1 MLERLLHFV
10 TGSPAFQ
17 FLRSVTPF
25 DFLSDPELKRATD
38 ALTIEYHAVGSTIF
52 VQGQSQVSDVYVVLK
67 GALEVIKGSPE
78 VVDDPVSQGDPD
90 QQGSVSRLL
99 GVGQAYGAASILTNG
114 GIALSTVR
122 AHQDTFL
129 YALPKSLF
137 LELCTAHREFHD
149 FFADALGP
157 RMLERV
163 GLTLRQKWLVGVPE
177 SDALRFG
184 LTVGEIC
191 ARDLTW
197 CDASASIREAAQRML
212 SRRVPTLLVGD
223 GVRLA
228 GVVTERRLLEKVVAA
243 GVDVSRAVSEV
254 MTPPAAPVA
263 ASTPLA
269 DAMEVMVRANVG
281 SLPVADSRGTI
292 VGLLTD
298 QELLVAQGSSPM
310 DYLRDLAQTRL
321 IKDLAERRSRLPRL
335 ARTLM
340 LEGSRIE
347 SLTWLVSTVSDTT
360 LRRLLD
366 MGIDE
371 MGEPPVPF
379 VFLTLGSEGRREQT
393 LVTDQD
399 NAIVYA
405 DVAGKEELSARYF
418 AQLGERVCAWLKE
431 VGIAYCH
438 AHVMASNP
446 QWCQSLSAWKDY
458 FTGWVRVPDP
468 KAVLNSNIFF
478 DFREIY
484 GDFSIAKELRAHVRE
499 LLEPRPGLFFRLVA
513 QEVVRQRLPVG
524 LFGRVVVETRGKRED
539 VFDIKLPISRIAD
552 LARLHALWH
561 GVEPPNTL
569 ERLRLLAGRSVL
581 DARQCLD
588 LQHAYC
594 FLMQLRL
601 AKQLSALNEGAE
613 LDNLISVQEISSL
626 EQKFLEDTFRLIERV
641 QEITRRRF
649 VRTV

>member
-25 DFLSDPELKRATD
+25 DFLSDSELKRATD
-38 ALTIEYHAVGSTIF
+38 ALTIEYHAVGSTLF
-52 VQGQSQVSDVYVVLK
+52 VQGQSEVSDLYVVLK

-78 VVDDPVSQGDPD
+78 VVDDPVSQGDPGT
-90 QQGSVSRLL
+90 QGSVSRLL
-99 GVGQAYGAASILTNG
+99 GAGQAYGAAAILTNG

-129 YALPKSLF
+129 YALPKPLF

-191 ARDLTW
+191 ARELTW
-197 CDASASIREAAQRML
+197 CHAAESIRDAAQRML
-212 SRRVPTLLVGD
+212 SRRVSTLLVGD

-228 GVVTERRLLEKVVAA
+228 GIVTERRLLEEVVAA
-243 GVDVSRAVSEV
+243 GVDVRRAVSEV

-281 SLPVADSRGTI
+281 ALPVADSQGTI

-310 DYLRDLAQTRL
+310 DYLRDLAQTQL
-321 IKDLAERRSRLPRL
+321 LKDLAERRSRLPRL

-366 MGIDE
+366 MAIDE
-371 MGEPPVPF
+371 LGEPPVPF
-379 VFLTLGSEGRREQT
+379 AFLTLGSEGRREQT

-484 GDFSIAKELRAHVRE
+484 GDFSIAAELRTHVRE

-524 LFGRVVVETRGKRED
+524 LFGGVAVATRGKRED
-539 VFDIKLPISRIAD
+539 VFDIKLPISRISD

-569 ERLRLLAGRSVL
+569 ERLRQLAGRSVL
-581 DARQCLD
+581 EARQCLD

-613 LDNLISVQEISSL
+613 LDNLISVKEISSL
-626 EQKFLEDTFRLIERV
+626 ERKFLEDTFRLIERV